1 MDGSEEEF
9 GKDSVAI
16 QLIKLI
22 LDMSYD
28 RQIALLKQLEEI
40 PVATLEVADRDETRK
55 SYSSTVA
62 FSVEGRSYKGASED
76 ISAGGMF
83 IKTDDSFTV
92 GQVITV
98 TIPFFDKKKYARVPA
113 EIVRVKEDGIGVK
126 FMKKS
131 EKGDYHQWLWT

>member
-1 MDGSEEEF
+1 MNGSEAEF
-9 GKDSVAI
+9 GKDSVTI

-40 PVATLEVADRDETRK
+40 PVASLEIADRDETRK

-62 FSVEGRSYKGASED
+62 FSLKGRSYKGVSDD

-83 IKTDDSFTV
+83 IKTDDSFKV

-98 TIPFFDKKKYARVPA
+98 TIPFSDKKEYVRVPA
-113 EIVRVKEDGIGVK
+113 EIVRVREDGIGVK

-131 EKGDYHQWLWT
+131 G